1 MDQCLHNMEEE
12 NDNGLDEACE
22 VVRSILDQVTLNDS
36 PPMNDLALM
45 AFGPN
50 QQMGKNQNKEST
62 SSTVASQPSSR
73 PPPSQLNSRKNF
85 SRQQHIQ
92 PYYHKP
98 DQKSST
104 TTATQ
109 SSSALF
115 SRGLASSV
123 ATATCSTRPD
133 IASSQPISPTSSVQG
148 QSTVF
153 DLLHLGSHTGPV
165 DLDVV
170 PEGESTDILS
180 QNTQTKRTRSDEVT
194 SMGHR
199 SLAALCLRT
208 LDSVADTYKP
218 EMVVVRK
225 KTAPKVLDSQF
236 ANSPS
241 WNDQLEKAPS
251 NPSPPKD
258 YTSILSESSSDD
270 EDSSGEYSEDN
281 EDKLLLSYSDDTDNY
296 IQLNGKS
303 SSWQDPDSSEEHD
316 SDNKLTTITEASFDE
331 TVQPSSQQNV
341 DTTDKD
347 ETMILDNNFPNTPKS
362 SPAYQLL
369 YTPKAKKNKEHENTK
384 ENIEQIKTN
393 QNEGGISE
401 EKTPET
407 LQKQSH
413 KFTPINSQ
421 RITADDIPPDS
432 AISALTAYSSATAS
446 TSSFPLF
453 QRTNYNDQSSKY
465 NSVGEGSK
473 RRIQMFGCEYAK
485 HLSRTPFSPQRQKSK
500 SNHFSFKNKKKST
513 KSNQSAS
520 AAAASANYP
529 DDLKVAGQKTDFKRT
544 IGVTY
549 SGPTGGVILQNNE
562 PPKSPKSKYK
572 SIQAPKVS
580 KLEEAS
586 DAIIAGAITDIVITH
601 GDDVIPKGFYHISQ
615 TGDGTGLENIK
626 RIQSSGL
633 LPGSKRTASVNLCVK
648 KESNWDRAVQR
659 PCVTA
664 LAVIFPDRNEF
675 VPPGFCVVRRYCHN
689 EFSNNNDKN
698 NAAGSNSNSRKPKS
712 SSRGGDP
719 ENDSNDSSLPANL
732 NYGSSGERVYLC
744 YRRSREG
751 NPITGIIPL
760 QPSKNEPIPEG
771 YTVLEQ
777 TPRNHVADI
786 NSKAGSA
793 IFLAFRQRLANLE
806 PLRPLP
812 LVLSVYYAM
821 LERNEKEAR
830 AEKKGKPLPKK
841 KKTQH
846 LAAYYCT
853 GGTVVAADVGRFHIM
868 DRSTHPLLSPSSVTS
883 RLTLI
888 KASRVKRMGADQKTE
903 NGPTLESPTGISV
916 FSGDKDNFEES
927 GHTPEN
933 SPSVSPNRISG
944 TSVSPNVNRKSSAFD
959 VKSPVPF
966 PTVESRSNSSF
977 TDTNSVLSDS
987 SSDLT
992 NTLPGKVQASTN
1004 LSLDI
1009 ANQNIEKSHESSF
1022 PSYFSP
1028 RHGSLSDKEKQYS
1041 DSNGKIELES
1051 KTFERNTDMVIDP
1064 PSLKIEERDFTF
1076 DTPRSVDDDF
1086 FTESSLNSNEKSNQ
1100 KKSRHV
1106 FIHEDAFIQ
1115 SCFDAMAFIPSIECP
1130 SLPLPKDDNLSVDTG
1145 SVYDSEEFEYAR
1157 TLLQV
1162 RVAILTP
1169 ILTACY
1175 THHGGSALI
1184 AVEGLSKLLGETSFF
1199 MPDVL
1204 KPSDGSGSTK
1214 LTLLDLAIQ
1223 VVCDVATSTSRET
1236 YFLSCVEFVRDAI
1249 RYCSGN
1255 LNTRTIGYVVRFYL
1269 FIFYFGASI
1278 PTASSWPNST
1288 IALKKGKHAKER
1300 ADEYLLKEY
1309 DQSDNKST
1317 RVYLPGGAPQAA
1329 ALALKELVTRF
1340 LGETVAMNPSFFF
1353 LSSQSPFERLETLG
1367 LDASQFVGSVVSSIV
1382 DSAVHHVDVANYTQL
1397 ALHQIHRSGGS
1408 ELFWHDMMTSCGIGL
1423 FSSDK
1428 MCPSNLRNSYVIS
1441 FAILASIVK
1450 VTSGKVRRVTQTSEL
1465 VPRDVSSKL
1474 LALELLYHFLVR
1486 WRKTVSG
1493 TESSPNDKNEFHYSS
1508 NFKEE
1513 ERKDTPSVATMA
1525 YTIRRLVVPCLLS
1538 NTGPGLEDI
1547 RVFRRMIRIISELW
1561 SSTYY
1566 RHHLKMELGVLM
1578 EHFVL
1583 KMLRLGPQVLPPKR
1597 IRDLGTKHEKTDKSS
1612 AFLDGIPSSLLSQQL
1627 TILNEIKIWFS
1638 PEPKAILELFLNFDQ
1653 VDSSGNEHNFRMMP
1667 STHWKLT
1674 EQICGVLCHLVEQC
1688 NEIIIEQIRVT
1699 KTNVKGLRILNA
1711 QHNSTSLAVSDASPH
1726 FQSHQGTDLVEMAK
1740 IRDGTRQLQA
1750 KCFDVIARIVRSI
1763 MICAAA
1769 ASGAN
1774 YEQLKR
1780 GLGTHGNITKSKV
1793 NKLEAVLRNA
1803 KEESKLVKKQH
1814 RSDDSV
1820 SLDASSD
1827 TDGKTMTTIENIVGG
1842 LKTKTD
1848 LSSLLTSFE
1857 PPMSPRTTRRHLSL
1871 SPVRGTIS
1879 SPRRIAPRGDGIVEY
1894 WQVSIAAERRK
1905 VNMSPNSDLRLKLKQ
1920 QQSDNQK
1927 RVGDSGKI
1935 SRGMPPLSPAKPPT
1949 PNRLTHEYSGN
1960 TDNIMKEKKET
1971 SKNDNGSLS
1980 SHRME
1985 EALKV
1990 AFEIMT
1996 TKSLKKALEY
2006 LIACNFL
2013 TPSPRDIASFLRLY
2027 QAKLDPM
2034 ILGEYLGEGGKD
2046 GADVEYFNLIRFSYV
2061 RAISFV
2067 GMNVEQ
2073 G

>member
-1 MDQCLHNMEEE
+1 MEED
-12 NDNGLDEACE
+12 NDNGLDDACE

-50 QQMGKNQNKEST
+50 QQSGKHQNKQSNLNT
-62 SSTVASQPSSR
+62 AASQPSSR
-73 PPPSQLNSRKNF
+73 PNYYQSNSLNKF

-123 ATATCSTRPD
+123 ATATCSTQPD

-148 QSTVF
+148 QSAVF
-153 DLLHLGSHTGPV
+153 DLLHLGSHAGPA

-170 PEGESTDILS
+170 PEAESTDIFT
-180 QNTQTKRTRSDEVT
+180 QNTQTKMVRSGEVT

-218 EMVVVRK
+218 EMVVIRK
-225 KTAPKVLDSQF
+225 NTAPKVLDSQF

-258 YTSILSESSSDD
+258 YTSILSQSSSDS
-270 EDSSGEYSEDN
+270 EDSSGEYSEEN
-281 EDKLLLSYSDDTDNY
+281 EDKLLLSYSDETDHY

-303 SSWQDPDSSEEHD
+303 SSWQDADSSEDHE
-316 SDNKLTTITEASFDE
+316 SDIKLTTIAEASFDE

-341 DTTDKD
+341 DTPDED
-347 ETMILDNNFPNTPKS
+347 ETMIVDNNFPSTPKA

-369 YTPKAKKNKEHENTK
+369 YTPESKKNKDDKNLK
-384 ENIEQIKTN
+384 DNVEQVKSNHTV
-393 QNEGGISE
+393 GITSD
-401 EKTPET
+401 KNTPET
-407 LQKQSH
+407 LQKQSQ
-413 KFTPINSQ
+413 KFTPIDSQ

-432 AISALTAYSSATAS
+432 AISALTAYSSATGA

-453 QRTNYNDQSSKY
+453 QRTNYNEKSSKY
-465 NSVGEGSK
+465 NSIREGSK

-485 HLSRTPFSPQRQKSK
+485 HLSRTPFSPERQKTK
-500 SNHFSFKNKKKST
+500 SNHFSFKNKKKNS

-520 AAAASANYP
+520 AAAASTNYP
-529 DDLKVAGQKTDFKRT
+529 DDLKVPGQKTDFKRT

-549 SGPTGGVILQNNE
+549 GGPTGGVILQNNE

-572 SIQAPKVS
+572 SIQSPKVS
-580 KLEEAS
+580 ILEEAS
-586 DAIIAGAITDIVITH
+586 EAVLAGAITDIVITH
-601 GDDVIPKGFYHISQ
+601 GDDVLPKGFYHISQ
-615 TGDGTGLENIK
+615 TGDGTALENIK

-633 LPGSKRTASVNLCVK
+633 LPGSKKTASVNLCVK

-675 VPPGFCVVRRYCHN
+675 VPPGFCVVRRYCHTIV
-689 EFSNNNDKN
+689 SNNNDGN
-698 NAAGSNSNSRKPKS
+698 NASGSSAQNRKPKS

-719 ENDSNDSSLPANL
+719 EHDSNDSSLPANL

-786 NSKAGSA
+786 NSKAGPA

-830 AEKKGKPLPKK
+830 AEKKGKALPKK

-853 GGTVVAADVGRFHIM
+853 GGTVVPADVGRFHIM

-888 KASRVKRMGADQKTE
+888 KASRVKRMGTDQKTDY
-903 NGPTLESPTGISV
+903 GPTLESPTGMSV
-916 FSGDKDNFEES
+916 FSGDKDNFDENE
-927 GHTPEN
+927 HTPDN
-933 SPSVSPNRISG
+933 SPSVSPSRNAE
-944 TSVSPNVNRKSSAFD
+944 TSISPNADRNSSAYH
-959 VKSPVPF
+959 VKSPLPF
-966 PTVESRSNSSF
+966 PAGESRSNSSY

-987 SSDLT
+987 SSDVT
-992 NTLPGKVQASTN
+992 NNLPGKIQASKIS
-1004 LSLDI
+1004 SLDI
-1009 ANQNIEKSHESSF
+1009 ANQEIDRSHESSF

-1028 RHGSLSDKEKQYS
+1028 RHGALNDPKKQYS
-1041 DSNGKIELES
+1041 NSNGKTELES
-1051 KTFERNTDMVIDP
+1051 KSIETNTDMVFVDP
-1064 PSLKIEERDFTF
+1064 PSLKVEERELTF
-1076 DTPRSVDDDF
+1076 GTPKSVDDGF
-1086 FTESSLNSNEKSNQ
+1086 FTESPLNSNEKSNQ

-1130 SLPLPKDDNLSVDTG
+1130 SLPLPKDDNQSVDTG

-1162 RVAILTP
+1162 RVALLTP

-1184 AVEGLSKLLGETSFF
+1184 AVEGLSKLLSETSFF
-1199 MPDVL
+1199 MPDIL

-1255 LNTRTIGYVVRFYL
+1255 LNTRTIGYVFRFYL

-1288 IALKKGKHAKER
+1288 IALRKGKHMKER

-1309 DQSDNKST
+1309 EQSENKST

-1340 LGETVAMNPSFFF
+1340 LGETVAMDPSFFF
-1353 LSSQSPFERLETLG
+1353 LSSQSPFEKLETLG

-1428 MCPSNLRNSYVIS
+1428 MCPPNLRNSYVIS
-1441 FAILASIVK
+1441 FAVLASIVK
-1450 VTSGKVRRVTQTSEL
+1450 VTSGKVRRVAQTSEL

-1493 TESSPNDKNEFHYSS
+1493 TESSPNDKNEFQYSTNS
-1508 NFKEE
+1508 KEE

-1578 EHFVL
+1578 EHFIL

-1597 IRDLGTKHEKTDKSS
+1597 IRDLGAKHEKTDKSS
-1612 AFLDGIPSSLLSQQL
+1612 AFLDGIPSSLLLQQL
-1627 TILNEIKIWFS
+1627 AILNEIKMWFS

-1699 KTNVKGLRILNA
+1699 KTNVRGLRILNA
-1711 QHNSTSLAVSDASPH
+1711 QHNSTSSVVSDASP
-1726 FQSHQGTDLVEMAK
+1726 QLQPYQGTDLMEMAK

-1780 GLGTHGNITKSKV
+1780 GLGTHSNITKSKI
-1793 NKLEAVLRNA
+1793 NKLEAVLRNV
-1803 KEESKLVKKQH
+1803 KQESKTVKKQQ

-1848 LSSLLTSFE
+1848 LPSLLTSFE
-1857 PPMSPRTTRRHLSL
+1857 PPTSPRTTRRHLSL

-1920 QQSDNQK
+1920 QQNDNQK

-1935 SRGMPPLSPAKPPT
+1935 FRGMPPLSPAKPPT
-1949 PNRLTHEYSGN
+1949 PIRLTHDYSESI
-1960 TDNIMKEKKET
+1960 DDIVKEQKET
-1971 SKNDNGSLS
+1971 SKNENGSLS

-2027 QAKLDPM
+2027 QAKLDPTV
-2034 ILGEYLGEGGKD
+2034 LGEYLGEGGKD